1 MAKKATFTCK
11 ICGGE
16 HSGLICTA
24 FGGPRG
30 IHVVADQPRQ
40 RAQNQQMRALLESP
54 ALVGKAMGEHVVAT
68 FQGPAVI
75 DAVAEPVTDKPK
87 RKAVGK
93 LKAGTKIPDAL
104 VTKMRHPVV
113 PASPQKRGK
122 GRPKIYGSAA
132 ERQRAC
138 RAKKKAAKS

>member
-30 IHVVADQPRQ
+30 IRVVADQPRQ

-93 LKAGTKIPDAL
+93 RRNAPGPK
-104 VTKMRHPVV
+104 VT
-113 PASPQKRGK
+113 PQAKSVTIAAKVTRRG
-122 GRPKIYGSAA
+122 G
-132 ERQRAC
+132 
-138 RAKKKAAKS
+138 RAKVHASKADKQAAYRARKAAAK